1 VTEGLVLERVS
12 FGYGSTPVVRE
23 LSLSLHRGEAA
34 ALVGPN
40 GVGKSTLLSLA
51 SGTLRPQAGVLR
63 WGGVDLAAMPRR
75 TRAQRVALL
84 PQVVQIPFAF
94 SARELVALGRTPYLA
109 TFGRASADDTA
120 AIARNLSDAGVAP
133 LADRSVL
140 ELSGGERQ
148 RVLLAMT
155 LAQDPELLLL
165 DEPTAQLDL
174 ANQVAAL
181 ELVLDRCA
189 GEAMTV
195 LAAVHDLNLASLF
208 FQRVL
213 VLHRGHLVADGAP
226 RSVLTVELV
235 REVFSCEVAIVEQP
249 AGAVPLVAL
258 KRAHARAPSEP
269 S

>member
-1 VTEGLVLERVS
+1 VTEGLALERIS
-12 FGYGSTPVVRE
+12 FGYGGMPVLRE
-23 LSLSLHRGEAA
+23 VSLSLRRGEAA

-40 GVGKSTLLSLA
+40 GVGKSTLLSIA
-51 SGTLRPQAGVLR
+51 SGTLRPQTGTVR

-75 TRAQRVALL
+75 TRAQRVAQL

-109 TFGRASADDTA
+109 TFGRASAGDHA
-120 AIARNLSDAGVAP
+120 AIARNLSDAGVGP

-174 ANQVAAL
+174 AHQVAAL
-181 ELVLDRCA
+181 ELVQERCA
-189 GEAMTV
+189 RGGVTV

-208 FQRVL
+208 FERVL
-213 VLHRGHLVADGAP
+213 VLHRGQLVADGPP
-226 RSVLTVELV
+226 RSVLTADLV
-235 REVFSCEVAIVEQP
+235 REVFSCEVTIVERP

-258 KRAHARAPSEP
+258 QRASARATSELI
-269 S
+269 